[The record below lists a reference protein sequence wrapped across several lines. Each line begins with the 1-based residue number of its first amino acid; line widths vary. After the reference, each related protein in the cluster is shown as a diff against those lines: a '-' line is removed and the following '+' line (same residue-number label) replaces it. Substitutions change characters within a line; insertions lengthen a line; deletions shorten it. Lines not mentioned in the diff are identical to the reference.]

1 MKLSLF
7 NIIMHIIMYLI
18 PNVRQQLRLLVFSA
32 RPKMNVQTWT
42 FLYLPS
48 LLGTDCTSFC
58 TQRYKLR
65 DGWDGLCKCQ
75 QQIPSF
81 LSQTHRCPSLHEP
94 CTCFL
99 VVWQKKGF
107 LVEEE
112 HTSRR
117 GATSAGLCFRS
128 VFSKHKH
135 TVGRARSNKSLKT
148 SKVITLK
155 NLLWLCT
162 HFLTLLALVNQVL
175 DQLGKIRLL
184 H

>member
-1 MKLSLF
+1 MY
-7 NIIMHIIMYLI
+7 IIMYLV
-18 PNVRQQLRLLVFSA
+18 PNVQQQLRLLVFSA

-48 LLGTDCTSFC
+48 LLGTDSTSFC
-58 TQRYKLR
+58 AQRYKLR

-94 CTCFL
+94 CACFL
-99 VVWQKKGF
+99 VVGQKKRLPRKGGA
-107 LVEEE
+107 
-112 HTSRR
+112 HSRR

-148 SKVITLK
+148 SKIITRK

-162 HFLTLLALVNQVL
+162 HFLTLLAVVNHVL
-175 DQLGKIRLL
+175 NQLGKIRLL